1 MPRSSRCDW
10 WRRFLLLLSVG
21 SNYSSTILRATD
33 ETLDEIHVLCNN
45 CLIDAMG
52 LEITKESNPRR
63 VNARRCK
70 AFLCIIT
77 HVGDMDE

>member
-1 MPRSSRCDW
+1 
-10 WRRFLLLLSVG
+10 LSVG
-21 SNYSSTILRATD
+21 STYGFTILRATD
-33 ETLDEIHVLCNN
+33 ETLDKVHVLCNN

-52 LEITKESNPRR
+52 LKITEESNPRW
-63 VNARRCK
+63 VDARRCK